1 MGDLSIESRVENLE
15 SEVFQLRKVMH
26 KKDENQHA
34 IWNDLQEELLEL
46 TRRNTTAIETLRSD
60 VSELKT
66 DVSELKTDVSELKTD
81 VSELKT
87 DVSELKTDV
96 SELKTDVSELKT
108 DVSELK
114 SDIRFIKTMLQTLAD
129 QEK

>member
-1 MGDLSIESRVENLE
+1 MSDLSIESRVENLE

-34 IWNDLQEELLEL
+34 VWNNLQEDLLEL
-46 TRRNTTAIETLRSD
+46 SHLNTAAIEFLQSDVSKLKADVSGLKAD

-66 DVSELKTDVSELKTD
+66 DVSVLKTDVSVLKAD
-81 VSELKT
+81 MSELKA
-87 DVSELKTDV
+87 
-96 SELKTDVSELKT
+96 

-114 SDIRFIKTMLQTLAD
+114 SDMRSIKIMLQTLTD
-129 QEK
+129 QKQP